1 MIETYLDILDADPSY
16 TLAEALG
23 EARSD
28 FEDAFMEFWGVNAKG
43 PPDDLLDDDWLEAR
57 RLWGLSQQIASLG
70 ASLVQR
76 KGIGRDRIAEP
87 ESLAAEVSRYE
98 QALKELTEQAKKLR
112 PDLTT
117 YDLFKLRSTL
127 RSIPSSPVAK
137 LGVITG
143 ALQIRAASLFPWDVA
158 SVTERLQTLATF
170 LVRNPAERTR
180 DYLSRVAACYV
191 LELKPEFAVMARAAL
206 DAALEDLLDDEAVRA
221 RVGGE
226 REVTL
231 ERRIQYLRSMGLV
244 DSRAAAAADSIRQ
257 AGRDAAHFSPSMVA
271 DIDDLLR
278 DLVAVLNALE
288 PLKPP
293 TGGS

>member
-117 YDLFKLRSTL
+117 YDLDSK
-127 RSIPSSPVAK
+127 
-137 LGVITG
+137 
-143 ALQIRAASLFPWDVA
+143 
-158 SVTERLQTLATF
+158 
-170 LVRNPAERTR
+170 NPRT
-180 DYLSRVAACYV
+180 VN
-191 LELKPEFAVMARAAL
+191 EEFAPVVPLGHGRFL
-206 DAALEDLLDDEAVRA
+206 FFKNDLPRNSCSVAHQEKYRDKRDD
-221 RVGGE
+221 
-226 REVTL
+226 
-231 ERRIQYLRSMGLV
+231 RSGQHDQGCDQQLF
-244 DSRAAAAADSIRQ
+244 A
-257 AGRDAAHFSPSMVA
+257 
-271 DIDDLLR
+271 
-278 DLVAVLNALE
+278 
-288 PLKPP
+288 
-293 TGGS
+293 